1 MGAHAGGSLSISLK
15 LSVAGIAG
23 GFLGG
28 LAMDW
33 LQQRLEVNQVH
44 ILAIRTI
51 LGYMRPARRQ
61 C

>member
-1 MGAHAGGSLSISLK
+1 
-15 LSVAGIAG
+15 VAGIAG